1 MVVFN
6 LFNAKPET
14 CRVRKHEPPAE
25 IQEWK
30 EARNVRRKTVLS
42 VDFTVTK
49 RSNTPPHCIKAR

>member
-6 LFNAKPET
+6 PFNAKPET
-14 CRVRKHEPPAE
+14 CRVRKHDPSAE
-25 IQEWK
+25 IPEWK
-30 EARNVRRKTVLS
+30 EARNTRRKTVLS